1 MRGVSICEVLAR
13 SLWGLETGVR
23 RRCRRV
29 EASVRDRAR
38 RFFLLLGDWAL
49 MAKMKLVYIWSLRN
63 AAADKAG
70 QYIEYKGG
78 LRYMKSPLEYLVET
92 LNGTELGEACSLEA
106 VIHDDDA
113 GSARDREKIGS
124 YGFSYQAGGQWFY
137 PPTLEVG
144 GRRVNDLLCA
154 IPSTYRRLP
163 VDAAERAA
171 GKSAFEA
178 RLLDKLLALDADL
191 VVLDGLLVILDELVR
206 PGAPFQRKIVNIHP
220 GITRIES
227 PYERRGAYAT
237 LDALHGARGQK
248 VVDWQTMETTPV
260 PVVDLTGASFHYVD
274 NGIDSGEVILDV
286 LNTRIDPR
294 DTILELR
301 WNNFNN
307 SLFPAL
313 RQGVAHMA
321 GLSDA
326 PAPAGK
332 RRSSLGQAAGRAGSI
347 GGIA

>member
-1 MRGVSICEVLAR
+1 
-13 SLWGLETGVR
+13 
-23 RRCRRV
+23 
-29 EASVRDRAR
+29 
-38 RFFLLLGDWAL
+38 
-49 MAKMKLVYIWSLRN
+49 MAKTKLVYIWSLRN

-78 LRYMKSPLEYLVET
+78 QRYMKSPLEYLVGA
-92 LNGTELGEACSLEA
+92 LNRTKLGEAYSLEA
-106 VIHDDDA
+106 VIFDDDE
-113 GSARDREKIGS
+113 GSARDREKIGD

-163 VDAAERAA
+163 LDAAGRVP

-178 RLLDKLLALDADL
+178 RLLDKLLTLGADL

-206 PGAPFQRKIVNIHP
+206 PGAPFDRRIVNIHP

-227 PYERRGAYAT
+227 PYERRGACAT
-237 LDALHGARGQK
+237 LDALHGAKGRK
-248 VVDWQTMETTPV
+248 VVNWQTMETKPV
-260 PVVDLTGASFHYVD
+260 PVVDRTGASFHYVD

-286 LNTRIDPR
+286 LNTRIDPQ

-313 RQGVAHMA
+313 HQGLAHMA
-321 GLSDA
+321 GLCDGVA
-326 PAPAGK
+326 GEPA
-332 RRSSLGQAAGRAGSI
+332 
-347 GGIA
+347 